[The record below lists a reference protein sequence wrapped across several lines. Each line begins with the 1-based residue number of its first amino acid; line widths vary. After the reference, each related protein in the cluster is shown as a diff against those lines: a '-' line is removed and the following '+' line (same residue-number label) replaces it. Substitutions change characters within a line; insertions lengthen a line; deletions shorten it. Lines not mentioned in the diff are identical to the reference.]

1 MGSETEDIEL
11 IERYLEGKLDHQELR
26 DFNRRLDED
35 REFARKVRIRQT
47 FPTLLTEPADDSS
60 LTQDTETNS
69 QAPASGSRRF
79 FKILLSVIGVLLVV
93 GLIVIIFLFSSK
105 RINNNASDTLNQL
118 WKKSEPSLT
127 GTDSVVKNPAVTKSS
142 DPESRTIDTVRPTSL
157 YRTNAIELVVPEHEQ
172 TFSRNEAILF
182 QWEQATDSTTN
193 FYIVSVSGKKI
204 YYWKGIKPGIHEYLL
219 PARTFIPGRY
229 DWFVGTRANKR
240 SFIITD

>member
-47 FPTLLTEPADDSS
+47 FPTLVTEPADNRS
-60 LTQDTETNS
+60 LTPDTGTNS
-69 QAPASGSRRF
+69 QAPASGTRKFIRI
-79 FKILLSVIGVLLVV
+79 ILSIIGALLVV
-93 GLIVIIFLFSSK
+93 VLTGFIFLFSSK
-105 RINNNASDTLNQL
+105 KIPNNPSESLRQL
-118 WKKSEPSLT
+118 WEKSEPSLT
-127 GTDSVVKNPAVTKSS
+127 GRDSVLKNPAVAQPFVPEPRTS
-142 DPESRTIDTVRPTSL
+142 DTARPTSL

-182 QWEQATDSTTN
+182 QWEQSTDSSTN